1 MDIERHSFEWP
12 WGEDDFRHTTN
23 SQTVTCLVAEHDCEV
38 VGYVVFERMESA
50 IFVSNLA
57 VHAKYR
63 HSGFGT
69 QLMDAVKD
77 RVRNRI
83 KRVIAD
89 VSEYSDPSQLF
100 LRSQGFICT
109 EILYDYFDE
118 DIPPQDAYRFVWEPS
133 YVN

>member
-12 WGEDDFRHTTN
+12 WSEDDFRRMAT
-23 SQTVTCLVAEHDCEV
+23 SQSVTCLVAEHDCEV
-38 VGYVVFERMESA
+38 VGYVVFERMTNA

-63 HSGFGT
+63 HSGYGT
-69 QLMDAVKD
+69 QLLDAVKD
-77 RVRNRI
+77 RVRN
-83 KRVIAD
+83 KVKLLIAD

-109 EILYDYFDE
+109 EILHGYFDD
-118 DIPPQDAYRFVWEPS
+118 DIPPQAAYRFVWEAG
-133 YVN
+133 YDN